1 MTHAEFKDLLKEN
14 INKSSHARL
23 IDFSVS
29 ICEQLLPDYISFSKA
44 EGYGDIKLMKKA
56 ITFCKENRDQNAETL
71 EMTLD
76 LEELEEN
83 IPDVDESE
91 DLDSTTAM
99 NASCAIFELLE
110 YLTDREP
117 DHIVNIAIYTI
128 DTVAFKSGEP
138 NFIESLDDLDGNAAI
153 TEEYKRLLALF

>member
-1 MTHAEFKDLLKEN
+1 MTQAEFKNIIKEK
-14 INKSSHARL
+14 INQSSHGQL
-23 IDFSVS
+23 VDFSVS

-44 EGYGDIKLMKKA
+44 EDYGNITLMKEA

-76 LEELEEN
+76 LEDLEKN

-110 YLTDREP
+110 YLTDRES
-117 DHIVNIAIYTI
+117 DHIVNIAIYRI
-128 DTVAFKSGEP
+128 DTVAFKSGEADS
-138 NFIESLDDLDGNAAI
+138 IVSVDDLDSNAAI
-153 TEEYKRLLALF
+153 MEECKRLLAIF